1 MAQNKNFLSGPDVQY
16 WLWFMAVALFNIVG
30 YWSTLSSLNVPWLL
44 NLAVSSSYVLDLLV
58 FVSEYRTIISLL
70 LGLLSTGLF
79 WYNVHK
85 KRSEYYCLLQRAFRC
100 HGFIFSAIVLA
111 SAVIGLP
118 ILRLSERAWS
128 MTWIIVIALSKLS
141 QRKRGWLKIQI
152 N

>member
-1 MAQNKNFLSGPDVQY
+1 MAQNKNFLSGPDVQC
-16 WLWFMAVALFNIVG
+16 WLSFMAVALFNIVG

-85 KRSEYYCLLQRAFRC
+85 HTNL
-100 HGFIFSAIVLA
+100 VLDHE
-111 SAVIGLP
+111 STD
-118 ILRLSERAWS
+118 S
-128 MTWIIVIALSKLS
+128 
-141 QRKRGWLKIQI
+141 
-152 N
+152 